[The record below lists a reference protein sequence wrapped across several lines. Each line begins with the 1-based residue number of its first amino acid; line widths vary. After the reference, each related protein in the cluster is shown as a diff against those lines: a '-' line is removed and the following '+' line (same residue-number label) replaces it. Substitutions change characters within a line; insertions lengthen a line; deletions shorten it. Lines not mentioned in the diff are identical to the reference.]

1 MSSRITQFI
10 RSYLADKG
18 SLPLPGFGVI
28 VFDGS
33 SADEAPS
40 DVGGGF
46 PAGSLSFRPDGGVTW
61 DEDLIERI
69 AAETGKMRT
78 LVVSD
83 LDSYLQF
90 GHELTNI
97 SKPFHIE
104 GIGWVQKD
112 HRNEVSFMQEDNAAV
127 SSGSRSRKAVA
138 KEEGNGRG
146 LPWRGLAIG
155 GGITLLAMVA
165 YWIAGSLD
173 LAGHFAR
180 WRASRRAADSAA
192 TAPAP
197 VRTDTSK
204 ALEKV
209 VPFPPDEAYT
219 FSVVLEVSSRERA
232 LKRYADLKEWG
243 HNVRMAT
250 KDSVR
255 FKLYIPI
262 QAPLSDTARH
272 RDSLR
277 IFFNRRVWIETH
289 PDE

>member
-1 MSSRITQFI
+1 MSSRITQFF
-10 RSYLADKG
+10 RTYLADQG
-18 SLPLPGFGVI
+18 SLSLPGFGVI
-28 VFDGS
+28 LFDGS
-33 SADEAPS
+33 SADEGPS
-40 DVGGGF
+40 DVGDGF
-46 PAGSLSFRPDGGVTW
+46 PPGSLSFRPDVGGAW
-61 DEDLIERI
+61 DEDLIQRI

-112 HRNEVSFMQEDNAAV
+112 HRNEVSFMQEDSPSV
-127 SSGSRSRKAVA
+127 SSASRNRKSVSKAARSGSPI
-138 KEEGNGRG
+138 
-146 LPWRGLAIG
+146 PWRTIAIGAGLAV
-155 GGITLLAMVA
+155 LAMVA
-165 YWIAGSLD
+165 YWVASRLDVSGS
-173 LAGHFAR
+173 FTK
-180 WRASRRAADSAA
+180 WRASRRASDSAEA
-192 TAPAP
+192 TPAPSADTAKLAKTAPSTTP
-197 VRTDTSK
+197 SVNY
-204 ALEKV
+204 
-209 VPFPPDEAYT
+209 P
-219 FSVVLEVSSRERA
+219 FSVVLEISSRERA

-243 HNVRMAT
+243 HNIRMAT

>member
-1 MSSRITQFI
+1 MSSRITHSF
-10 RSYLADKG
+10 SSFLADQG
-18 SLPLPGFGVI
+18 SLSLPGFGRI

-33 SADEAPS
+33 MPDEGPS
-40 DVGGGF
+40 DAGGGF
-46 PAGSLSFRPDGGVTW
+46 PPGSLSFKPDPGVAW
-61 DEDLIERI
+61 DEALIQRI
-69 AAETGKMRT
+69 ADETGKMRT

-112 HRNEVSFMQEDNAAV
+112 HRNEVSFMQEDGATGT
-127 SSGSRSRKAVA
+127 SGSRMRKGASGSSRKG
-138 KEEGNGRG
+138 KP
-146 LPWRGLAIG
+146 LPWRAIALWGGLA
-155 GGITLLAMVA
+155 LLAVGA
-165 YWIAGSLD
+165 YWIAGRLD
-173 LAGHFAR
+173 MAGNFDR
-180 WRASRRAADSAA
+180 WRASRRAADTAA
-192 TAPAP
+192 SAP
-197 VRTDTSK
+197 VTVVDTPRTV
-204 ALEKV
+204 EKSL
-209 VPFPPDEAYT
+209 PPQQKEEYP
-219 FSVVLEVSSRERA
+219 FSVVLEISSRDRA

-243 HNVRMAT
+243 HDVRMTT
-250 KDSVR
+250 KDSVQ

-277 IFFNRRVWIETH
+277 IFFDRRVWIETH

>member
-1 MSSRITQFI
+1 MSSRIKHFL
-10 RSYLADKG
+10 RSFLADQG
-18 SLPLPGFGVI
+18 SLSLPGFGVI
-28 VFDGS
+28 HYDGS
-33 SADEAPS
+33 SADETTPDA
-40 DVGGGF
+40 DGGF
-46 PAGSLSFRPDGGVTW
+46 PPGSLSFRPDAGVAW
-61 DEDLIERI
+61 DEALIRRI

-112 HRNEVSFMQEDNAAV
+112 HRNEVSFMQEDGASAT
-127 SSGSRSRKAVA
+127 SGSRSRKQGP
-138 KEEGNGRG
+138 KEGRVG
-146 LPWRGLAIG
+146 IPLPWRTIAIG
-155 GGITLLAMVA
+155 GGIALLAVTA
-165 YWIAGSLD
+165 YWVAGSLD
-173 LAGHFAR
+173 VAGSFDR

-192 TAPAP
+192 NAPAP
-197 VRTDTSK
+197 VRVDTSK
-204 ALEKV
+204 APERA
-209 VPFPPDEAYT
+209 VPSPPKEVYP
-219 FSVVLEVSSRERA
+219 FSVVLEISSRERA

-243 HNVRMAT
+243 HNVRMTT
-250 KDSVR
+250 KDSAR